1 MTQGKRQDPSQS
13 QGRVD
18 GEVFGPALILGD
30 GLPAGSEDDCADM
43 VVLTVKEQDLTRIDD
58 LIQESQKWDG
68 AQLIN
73 RQIILHEGP
82 WRDNNMA
89 IAWELYFQAQG
100 LAPHA
105 WCGTA
110 GCKKR
115 QPLIMVTQVPT
126 GSGDQELHE
135 QAEHRGQVCSEAQRR
150 QLGGFCAH
158 CWKRVGLRTGRDDV
172 ASIDFM
178 ELKQVFKNSSRIDP
192 KARLR
197 GPVTENEFQKFV
209 DNYLKNNKAPGPDGV
224 TNECIKTMSKEEL
237 DILRMWVNEI
247 LAYDK
252 AKPMSVNEM
261 NGTISLL
268 HKGEILMIGHET
280 GARWSS

>member
-1 MTQGKRQDPSQS
+1 MTQGKRRDPSQS

-18 GEVFGPALILGD
+18 GEVFGPAFILGD

-105 WCGTA
+105 WCG
-110 GCKKR
+110 
-115 QPLIMVTQVPT
+115 V
-126 GSGDQELHE
+126 SH
-135 QAEHRGQVCSEAQRR
+135 
-150 QLGGFCAH
+150 
-158 CWKRVGLRTGRDDV
+158 
-172 ASIDFM
+172 
-178 ELKQVFKNSSRIDP
+178 
-192 KARLR
+192 
-197 GPVTENEFQKFV
+197 
-209 DNYLKNNKAPGPDGV
+209 
-224 TNECIKTMSKEEL
+224 
-237 DILRMWVNEI
+237 
-247 LAYDK
+247 
-252 AKPMSVNEM
+252 
-261 NGTISLL
+261 
-268 HKGEILMIGHET
+268 
-280 GARWSS
+280 